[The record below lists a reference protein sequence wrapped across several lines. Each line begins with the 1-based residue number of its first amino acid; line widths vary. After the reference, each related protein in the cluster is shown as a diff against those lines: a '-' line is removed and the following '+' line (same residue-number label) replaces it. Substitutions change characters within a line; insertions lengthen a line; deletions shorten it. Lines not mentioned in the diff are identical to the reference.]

1 MKKHILNDLSLTKKF
16 AIVFVALICIGFVV
30 CIYTTIGL
38 QDEKARSGTINTA
51 GLQRA
56 LSQNMAKNVLIYMN
70 YEGEKRAEAKKQLET
85 LSERYEKALSD
96 LKNGNKEENIEV
108 IPKESEEV
116 VARLEAEWTTFKTK
130 IDALLSGDMSAGEYI
145 VTHNMTLFNLADEN
159 TKTIEQTSTSNIFS
173 IIMFAF
179 IAGLCMIV
187 LCLLAYVATR
197 IKIEKP
203 ILQMTER
210 AGDLAAGNLNAKM
223 EVYSNDQIGILGQ
236 KLNVVIQNLRMMVQK
251 IDGSSRNVFNV
262 VHNLNTLYQDV
273 LKDNQ
278 NISASFSEIAAGSSN
293 QAQTI
298 EEINALMVQL
308 SEMIDE
314 VTGSNERISGRNQ
327 NVQAIVV
334 SGSKQMQEL
343 KDTSEVTKIHIS
355 NIEKNMQALTQSIL
369 EISTIIDT
377 IREISNQTN
386 LLALNASIESARAG
400 EVGQGFA
407 VVANEVRKL
416 AEETSSATQDIEEKI
431 VNIKT
436 EMSRM
441 VDAVNETEAVS
452 EKQLVSFQETERIF
466 NEIQTAISEMTNG
479 ISEISVNVKNLHE
492 KRKEMTSSM
501 TTISEAADE
510 VAASCVGITE
520 SVKRRDASLENIGEE
535 AKRLEHLANE
545 NVEAL
550 SFFQMK

>member
-203 ILQMTER
+203 ILGVVRVPDFDGVLIPGR
-210 AGDLAAGNLNAKM
+210 ACPAAAVLLIQRAHQALRRRKELAVRQYVRAVLYPAD
-223 EVYSNDQIGILGQ
+223 VTIAYSFYNRIAEAELRAHEGQ
-236 KLNVVIQNLRMMVQK
+236 RDIHLTVAPYRGGVVVI
-251 IDGSSRNVFNV
+251 V
-262 VHNLNTLYQDV
+262 VP
-273 LKDNQ
+273 
-278 NISASFSEIAAGSSN
+278 
-293 QAQTI
+293 
-298 EEINALMVQL
+298 
-308 SEMIDE
+308 
-314 VTGSNERISGRNQ
+314 
-327 NVQAIVV
+327 VV
-334 SGSKQMQEL
+334 GLPGVEL
-343 KDTSEVTKIHIS
+343 KE
-355 NIEKNMQALTQSIL
+355 
-369 EISTIIDT
+369 
-377 IREISNQTN
+377 N
-386 LLALNASIESARAG
+386 LL
-400 EVGQGFA
+400 
-407 VVANEVRKL
+407 
-416 AEETSSATQDIEEKI
+416 
-431 VNIKT
+431 
-436 EMSRM
+436 
-441 VDAVNETEAVS
+441 
-452 EKQLVSFQETERIF
+452 
-466 NEIQTAISEMTNG
+466 
-479 ISEISVNVKNLHE
+479 
-492 KRKEMTSSM
+492 
-501 TTISEAADE
+501 
-510 VAASCVGITE
+510 
-520 SVKRRDASLENIGEE
+520 
-535 AKRLEHLANE
+535 
-545 NVEAL
+545 
-550 SFFQMK
+550 

>member
-1 MKKHILNDLSLTKKF
+1 
-16 AIVFVALICIGFVV
+16 
-30 CIYTTIGL
+30 
-38 QDEKARSGTINTA
+38 
-51 GLQRA
+51 
-56 LSQNMAKNVLIYMN
+56 
-70 YEGEKRAEAKKQLET
+70 
-85 LSERYEKALSD
+85 
-96 LKNGNKEENIEV
+96 
-108 IPKESEEV
+108 
-116 VARLEAEWTTFKTK
+116 
-130 IDALLSGDMSAGEYI
+130 MSAGEYI

-273 LKDNQ
+273 LKDSQ

-314 VTGSNERISGRNQ
+314 VTGSNERISDRNQ
-327 NVQAIVV
+327 NVQAVVV

-441 VDAVNETEAVS
+441 VDAVNETGAVS